1 MTHLKFVFWLVE
13 RTHSLSPRRRGKSF
27 PQSLSPFW
35 TLTLDN
41 NTVLS
46 YLYGAVPF
54 IKFKTS
60 WDWNDF
66 CFWIWIHL
74 ERISNRTFFV
84 SNAARRLR
92 VTHDKESATKFSEE
106 LIESNQYS
114 KYKIANSNCFLTV
127 RKNGKTQISCK
138 ENQSNSITFYEQ
150 KKLKVS
156 GLKNDYY
163 YAHNCLKQLQKIKA
177 IN

>member
-1 MTHLKFVFWLVE
+1 MVLYHLSNSKLAEIEIISVSGSE
-13 RTHSLSPRRRGKSF
+13 
-27 PQSLSPFW
+27 
-35 TLTLDN
+35 
-41 NTVLS
+41 
-46 YLYGAVPF
+46 F
-54 IKFKTS
+54 ILKGSQTG
-60 WDWNDF
+60 
-66 CFWIWIHL
+66 L
-74 ERISNRTFFV
+74 FV